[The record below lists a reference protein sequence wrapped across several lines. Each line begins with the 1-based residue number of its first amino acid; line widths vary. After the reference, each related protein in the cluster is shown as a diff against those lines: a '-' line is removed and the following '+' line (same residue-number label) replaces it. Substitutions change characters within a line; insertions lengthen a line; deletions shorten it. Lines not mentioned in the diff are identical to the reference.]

1 MPLNYVAARIATAV
15 SYADFRVG
23 DRIWSSRAVKDLT
36 HEFLI
41 PPGLPT
47 TMNTRVLCLALAVTP
62 LLVSRAS
69 AQQQVADPASPAPT
83 GRELVGLPALNFDSD
98 EGFGYGALVELYD
111 YGRGVRPYRFTLQP
125 TVFLTTKG
133 RRDVTIF
140 FDAPELI
147 GGGWRVSAFAGREQ
161 QLATPYYGIGNATP
175 HDAALEAGANPYF
188 YRFGRMR
195 LRAMADVQHGVAR
208 HARVLVGAGVARST
222 VDLTPFDSGTTLL
235 AVERGGVTPA
245 PTRENYLR
253 AGYVYDS
260 RDREIGATRG
270 TWIEALV
277 QQVTPMLGATSSYTR
292 LTTTFRRYMP
302 VTRRVVFAQRV
313 VLQNVSGDVPF
324 DELATIQSSFKQ
336 QEGLGGASSIRGL
349 PKNRY
354 VGRSLALSN
363 SELRWHAADFKL
375 NRKPSRLVFNAFL
388 DAGRVWNEDMRSS
401 TMTRGL
407 HAGYGAGTR
416 LGLGESFVVAVDGG
430 RSSES
435 TAVYIGLGYLF

>member
-1 MPLNYVAARIATAV
+1 MANYVATRIATRGATQHPGASKAQPIV
-15 SYADFRVG
+15 SRTWKAAEASD
-23 DRIWSSRAVKDLT
+23 SHST
-36 HEFLI
+36 
-41 PPGLPT
+41 T
-47 TMNTRVLCLALAVTP
+47 TMNTRLLCLTLAASPFFASISPAQAADPTA
-62 LLVSRAS
+62 RAS
-69 AQQQVADPASPAPT
+69 T
-83 GRELVGLPALNFDSD
+83 GREIVGLPALNFDSD

-133 RRDVTIF
+133 RRDVTVF

-147 GGGWRVSAFAGREQ
+147 GAGWRLSAFAGREQ
-161 QLATPYYGIGNATP
+161 QLATPYYGVGNATV
-175 HDAALEAGANPYF
+175 HDAALEEGANPYF
-188 YRFGRMR
+188 YRFGRTR
-195 LRAMADVQHGVAR
+195 LRATADVQHSVATHSRLLIGSGVS
-208 HARVLVGAGVARST
+208 RST
-222 VDLTPFDSGTTLL
+222 IDLTPFDSGTTLL
-235 AVERGGVTPA
+235 ATERGGVTPA

-253 AGYVYDS
+253 VGYIYDT
-260 RDREIGATRG
+260 RDQEIGATSG
-270 TWIEALV
+270 TWMEALV
-277 QQVTPMLGATSSYTR
+277 QHVTPMLGATSRYTR
-292 LTTTFRRYMP
+292 VTATVRHYVP

-313 VLQNVSGDVPF
+313 VLQDVDGDVPF
-324 DELATIQSSFKQ
+324 HELATIQSSFKP

-354 VGRSLALSN
+354 VGNALVLSN

-375 NRKPSRLVFNAFL
+375 NRKPSHLVFTSFL
-388 DAGRVWNEDMRSS
+388 DAGRVWDADVRSS

-430 RSSES
+430 HSSES

>member
-1 MPLNYVAARIATAV
+1 
-15 SYADFRVG
+15 
-23 DRIWSSRAVKDLT
+23 
-36 HEFLI
+36 
-41 PPGLPT
+41 
-47 TMNTRVLCLALAVTP
+47 MNTRLACLVLAATP
-62 LLVSRAS
+62 LLAS
-69 AQQQVADPASPAPT
+69 ALPAQQPAVDPASAAPT

-111 YGRGVRPYRFTLQP
+111 YGRGVRPYKFTLQP

-133 RRDVTIF
+133 RRDVTVF

-147 GGGWRVSAFAGREQ
+147 GNGWRLSAFAGREQ
-161 QLATPYYGIGNATP
+161 QLATPYYGIGNATS
-175 HDAALEAGANPYF
+175 HDASLEEGANPYF
-188 YRFGRMR
+188 YRFGRTR
-195 LRAMADVQHGVAR
+195 LRATVDVQHAVAGR
-208 HARVLVGAGVARST
+208 SRLLVGTGVSRST

-235 AVERGGVTPA
+235 ALERGGVTPP

-253 AGYVYDS
+253 VGYIFDS
-260 RDREIGATRG
+260 RDREIGATSG
-270 TWIEALV
+270 TWTEALV
-277 QQVTPMLGATSSYTR
+277 QHVTPMLGATSRYTR
-292 LTTTFRRYMP
+292 LTTSFRHYMAL
-302 VTRRVVFAQRV
+302 TRRVVYAQRV
-313 VLQNVSGDVPF
+313 VLQDVEGDAPF

-354 VGRSLALSN
+354 VGRALALSN

-375 NRKPSRLVFNAFL
+375 NRKPAHLVFTTFL
-388 DAGRVWNEDMRSS
+388 DAGRVWEQDMRSS
-401 TMTRGL
+401 TMTSGL

-430 RSSES
+430 HSTES